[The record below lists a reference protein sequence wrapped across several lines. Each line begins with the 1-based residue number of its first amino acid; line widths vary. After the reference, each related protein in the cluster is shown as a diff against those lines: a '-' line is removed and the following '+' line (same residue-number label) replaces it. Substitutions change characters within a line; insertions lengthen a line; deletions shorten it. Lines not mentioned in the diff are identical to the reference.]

1 MDHTGQPGVLPVPRR
16 RRSKPKPKAQPS
28 GLIGVLRTRLFGR
41 GLAAVMTFITA
52 VYVWQVWRMI
62 EPSGQRLGSL
72 ELGMDLREVRKA
84 MGGESG
90 IETGSASLAFDRD
103 GRVFTVHLGGPE
115 RRVTVLTCRETVT
128 TAPACPAL
136 LGIRIG
142 YERAEVLRNLGA
154 SERRR
159 DGGRDIL
166 DYPQVGAA
174 FGIENGRVAEV
185 IVKPHSDHSAPWR
198 MLLSRLVP

>member
-41 GLAAVMTFITA
+41 GLAAVMAFITA

-72 ELGMDLREVRKA
+72 ELGMDLREVRTA

-115 RRVTVLTCRETVT
+115 RQPGCRAPRMGRFCAALLSARECWHAALSFFCHARAVWSDRVAAGLCRGVRLGVLAMVGL
-128 TAPACPAL
+128 PAL
-136 LGIRIG
+136 
-142 YERAEVLRNLGA
+142 ETPAT
-154 SERRR
+154 
-159 DGGRDIL
+159 
-166 DYPQVGAA
+166 
-174 FGIENGRVAEV
+174 
-185 IVKPHSDHSAPWR
+185 
-198 MLLSRLVP
+198 